1 MGAHLQDSLQPG
13 YQGLNQLSSLEWFP
27 TKTGYSSKIVA
38 VVCFFPLERSN
49 FLDKSTFLKVTSDCQ
64 TAQSCLHLLIKDKK
78 TTAGTG
84 RVSHQEPS
92 AAEHHIGTTGSC
104 SRTLGCSGLP
114 AGIQEA
120 RQKSL
125 ARAQMGGLPKLS
137 LQKGGE
143 SGCCCLMAVRCC
155 KVTRLDGK
163 GQTEQCKEQFV
174 PARFSPLKKKSSHP
188 HRSMS
193 NFRAKSLVLHPA
205 PHWIQTST
213 ATPT

>member
-1 MGAHLQDSLQPG
+1 M
-13 YQGLNQLSSLEWFP
+13 
-27 TKTGYSSKIVA
+27 
-38 VVCFFPLERSN
+38 
-49 FLDKSTFLKVTSDCQ
+49 TSDCQ

-125 ARAQMGGLPKLS
+125 DRAQMGGLPKLS